1 MDLTLLVPL
10 RYKNLASTANH
21 ILTISDPDAKSV
33 SKNWPRRCV
42 ASHPK
47 YKVRKEKPTEEAR
60 QKAMNVIT
68 TRQFYRELEE
78 IIDQYLN
85 RRTSGIWI
93 RWGSVLVYAAVN
105 GLLYLTIPMTRKA
118 KGDFQT

>member
-1 MDLTLLVPL
+1 MPTLPSEPWISLCWFLDYLHKFGVPL

-78 IIDQYLN
+78 IIDQYE
-85 RRTSGIWI
+85 IE
-93 RWGSVLVYAAVN
+93 
-105 GLLYLTIPMTRKA
+105 PE
-118 KGDFQT
+118 DFWNMD